1 MRTFYGRP
9 YPGGI
14 MIAVIAGTNRPG
26 SKTLAVAR
34 LVQKTLV
41 DNGDQVTFLDL
52 AKLPPDLMAGTSYA
66 AKPDGFETFQ
76 EPILAARGILTVV
89 PEYNGS
95 FPGILKYFVDM
106 LRFPESLYEKPS
118 GFIGL
123 SSGRW
128 GAIRAVE
135 QLQMIFQYR
144 HAHLYGRRVF
154 ISDVGSVIN
163 ETGNLVD
170 PDLAQRLNTMVCGFS
185 MFCDR
190 LNGESG

>member
-1 MRTFYGRP
+1 
-9 YPGGI
+9 

-26 SKTLAVAR
+26 SNTLTVAQ
-34 LVQKTLV
+34 LVQTILV
-41 DNGDQVTFLDL
+41 NNGDQVTFLNL
-52 AKLPPDLMAGTSYA
+52 AELPPDLMAGTSYA
-66 AKPDGFETFQ
+66 AKPDGFEVFQ
-76 EPILAARGILTVV
+76 ESILAVRGILTVV

-128 GAIRAVE
+128 GAVRAVE
-135 QLQMIFQYR
+135 QLQMVFQYR

-154 ISDVGSVIN
+154 IPDVGNAIDG
-163 ETGNLVD
+163 TGNLVD
-170 PDLAQRLNTMVCGFS
+170 PDLAQRVKDMVCGFS
-185 MFCDR
+185 MFCAR
-190 LNGESG
+190 LGVEPENAD

>member
-1 MRTFYGRP
+1 
-9 YPGGI
+9 

-26 SKTLAVAR
+26 SKTLPIAR
-34 LVQKTLV
+34 WVRKILV

-52 AKLPPDLMAGTSYA
+52 ARLPPGLMDGTSYA
-66 AKPDGFETFQ
+66 TKPDGFEMFQ

-95 FPGILKYFVDM
+95 FPGILKYFIDM

-135 QLQMIFQYR
+135 QLQMVFQYR

-154 ISDVGSVIN
+154 ISNVGSAIT
-163 ETGNLVD
+163 ETGTPVD

-190 LNGESG
+190 LCGEPG

>member
-1 MRTFYGRP
+1 
-9 YPGGI
+9 

-34 LVQKTLV
+34 LVQKILV

-52 AKLPPDLMAGTSYA
+52 AALPPDLMATTSYA
-66 AKPDGFETFQ
+66 TKPDGFEVFQ
-76 EPILAARGILTVV
+76 EAVLAAQGILTVV

-95 FPGILKYFVDM
+95 FPGILKYFIDM
-106 LRFPESLYEKPS
+106 LRFPESLYEMPA
-118 GFIGL
+118 GFVGL

-154 ISDVGSVIN
+154 IPSIGAAID
-163 ETGNLVD
+163 ETGKLVD
-170 PDLAQRLNTMVCGFS
+170 PDLGQRLHDMVCGFS
-185 MFCDR
+185 VFCER
-190 LNGESG
+190 LGVEAENTD

>member
-1 MRTFYGRP
+1 
-9 YPGGI
+9 

-34 LVQKTLV
+34 LVQKILV
-41 DNGDQVTFLDL
+41 ENGDQVRFLDL
-52 AKLPPDLMAGTSYA
+52 AKLPSDLMAGTSYA
-66 AKPDGFETFQ
+66 TKPDGFEVFQ
-76 EPILAARGILTVV
+76 ESILAVRGILTVV

-95 FPGILKYFVDM
+95 FPGILKYFIDM

-135 QLQMIFQYR
+135 QVQMVFQYR

-154 ISDVGSVIN
+154 IPDVGSAVN
-163 ETGNLVD
+163 DTGNLTD
-170 PDLAQRLNTMVCGFS
+170 PDLARRVDTMVCGFS
-185 MFCDR
+185 TFCDR
-190 LNGESG
+190 LCGESG